1 MTLLRLFVPC
11 LAMLLSILRPGMHLY
26 LLLGLTLSPL
36 SSVVLTRMAATRH
49 LLLSLETRDRFRYEG
64 RFSRAHL
71 QSVVLA
77 NPQINR

>member
-1 MTLLRLFVPC
+1 
-11 LAMLLSILRPGMHLY
+11 MLLSILRPCMHLY

-49 LLLSLETRDRFRYEG
+49 LLLSLEPGNRFRYGG

-71 QSVVLA
+71 QFVVLA
-77 NPQINR
+77 NSEINR